1 MALAVENEAE
11 HGEDQPYGHHPEQ
24 SLFHIIT
31 GGSLPLPTE
40 VYSPTSLP
48 NSPDLGWTN
57 A

>member
-1 MALAVENEAE
+1 MALAVENEGE